1 MAYFEP
7 IDPPQRGP
15 MPYRRIKRRAH
26 RGLAVVL
33 ALGVMGLSAGGLW
46 VGYRLSTGRAPS
58 GEIPL
63 IRADTDPIKVKPED
77 PGGMEIPN
85 RDRFVFNP
93 TAGMPVER
101 LLPPPE
107 TPLPRPVPAINTVV
121 ASPGTAP
128 APAPTPVAAPEPAAA
143 AVPAPAPVAAP
154 APALGAAP
162 APPAAVSVPPQTAA
176 VPAPSAGADIR
187 GYRLQLGAVKAPEM
201 AKQQW
206 ERIKRQNGDLVGALS
221 VSVDRVDLGTRG
233 VFYRIHAGPI
243 ADAAQADRLCAQLR
257 QRGVGCILAKP

>member
-7 IDPPQRGP
+7 LDPAQRGA

-63 IRADTDPIKVKPED
+63 IHADTDPIKVKPDD

-93 TAGMPVER
+93 KGGMPVER

-107 TPLPRPVPAINTVV
+107 TPLPRPVPPANNTVAPPSAEPV
-121 ASPGTAP
+121 AAP
-128 APAPTPVAAPEPAAA
+128 APAP
-143 AVPAPAPVAAP
+143 PAPVAAP
-154 APALGAAP
+154 APAPVVP
-162 APPAAVSVPPQTAA
+162 APPQTAA
-176 VPAPSAGADIR
+176 APAPSAGADVR

-201 AKQQW
+201 AKQEW
-206 ERIKRQNGDLVGALS
+206 DRIKRQNSDLVGALS
-221 VSVDRVDLGTRG
+221 VSVDRIDLGDRG

-243 ADAAQADRLCAQLR
+243 ADAAQAERLCGQLR

>member
-7 IDPPQRGP
+7 LDPAQRGA

-58 GEIPL
+58 GGIPL
-63 IRADTDPIKVKPED
+63 IHADTDPIKVKPDD

-93 TAGMPVER
+93 KGGMPVER

-107 TPLPRPVPAINTVV
+107 TPLPRPVPTANNTVPPPS
-121 ASPGTAP
+121 AE
-128 APAPTPVAAPEPAAA
+128 PVAAP
-143 AVPAPAPVAAP
+143 APSAPVAAP
-154 APALGAAP
+154 APAPVVP
-162 APPAAVSVPPQTAA
+162 APPQTAA
-176 VPAPSAGADIR
+176 VPAPSAGADVR

-201 AKQQW
+201 AKQAW
-206 ERIKRQNGDLVGALS
+206 DRIKRQNSDLVGALS
-221 VSVDRVDLGTRG
+221 VSVDRVDLGDRG
-233 VFYRIHAGPI
+233 IFYRIHAGPI
-243 ADAAQADRLCAQLR
+243 ADAAQAERLCAQLR

>member
-7 IDPPQRGP
+7 IDPAQRGP

-46 VGYRLSTGRAPS
+46 VGYRLSSSRAPS

-63 IRADTDPIKVKPED
+63 IHANTDPIKVKPDD

-93 TAGMPVER
+93 KGGMPVER
-101 LLPPPE
+101 LLPAPE
-107 TPLPRPVPAINTVV
+107 TPLPRPVPAAN
-121 ASPGTAP
+121 TAP
-128 APAPTPVAAPEPAAA
+128 PPSTE
-143 AVPAPAPVAAP
+143 PVAAP
-154 APALGAAP
+154 APPTPIAAP
-162 APPAAVSVPPQTAA
+162 APAAAPVAPAPPQTAA
-176 VPAPSAGADIR
+176 APAPSAGADVR

-201 AKQQW
+201 AKQEW
-206 ERIKRQNGDLVGALS
+206 DRIKRQNSDLVGALS
-221 VSVDRVDLGTRG
+221 VSVDRVDLGERG

-243 ADAAQADRLCAQLR
+243 ADAAQAERVCAQLR
-257 QRGVGCILAKP
+257 RRGVGCILAKP

>member
-1 MAYFEP
+1 
-7 IDPPQRGP
+7 
-15 MPYRRIKRRAH
+15 
-26 RGLAVVL
+26 
-33 ALGVMGLSAGGLW
+33 
-46 VGYRLSTGRAPS
+46 
-58 GEIPL
+58 
-63 IRADTDPIKVKPED
+63 
-77 PGGMEIPN
+77 MEIPN

-128 APAPTPVAAPEPAAA
+128 ATMAAPAIPVAAPEPAPAA
-143 AVPAPAPVAAP
+143 APAPQPVPAPAPAPVVPP
-154 APALGAAP
+154 APA
-162 APPAAVSVPPQTAA
+162 AVVPVPPQTAA
-176 VPAPSAGADIR
+176 VPTPSAGTDIR
-187 GYRLQLGAVKAPEM
+187 GYRLQVGAVKAPEM

-206 ERIKRQNGDLVGALS
+206 DRIKRQNGDLVGALS

-243 ADAAQADRLCAQLR
+243 ADAAQAERLCAQLR

>member
-7 IDPPQRGP
+7 IDPTQGGP

-46 VGYRLSTGRAPS
+46 VGYRLSIGRAPS

-63 IRADTDPIKVKPED
+63 IRADTDPIKVKPDD

-93 TAGMPVER
+93 TGGMPAER

-107 TPLPRPVPAINTVV
+107 TPLPRPAPAITTVGAQPSTEPVV
-121 ASPGTAP
+121 A
-128 APAPTPVAAPEPAAA
+128 
-143 AVPAPAPVAAP
+143 
-154 APALGAAP
+154 AAP
-162 APPAAVSVPPQTAA
+162 APPAPAAAAPPPAAAAPAPAPVVPVPPQTAV
-176 VPAPSAGADIR
+176 VPPTSAGSDTK
-187 GYRLQLGAVKAPEM
+187 GFRLQLGAVKAPEF
-201 AKQQW
+201 AKQEW
-206 ERIKRQNGDLVGALS
+206 DRIKRQNADLVGALS
-221 VSVDRVDLGTRG
+221 VSVDRVDLGDRG

-243 ADAAQADRLCAQLR
+243 ADAAQAERLCAQLR